1 RVDAPRSRDA
11 PERELGGS
19 DGEGGGGSGLSP
31 ALLSRR
37 RSARLP
43 ARARPER
50 SVIRPSVRAFSFVTL
65 LFAGTGAASAQ
76 TTLFVKN
83 YVNSNEIQ
91 SITPWRGLVA
101 MGTLGGVV
109 TIDPSSGVITKILG
123 SPGGLP
129 SDHVLSVEVSP
140 SGMLWAGTADRGVAR
155 IRPDGTFR
163 RPLSSC
169 DGLPSGRVQAV
180 YTRGDTV
187 WVATSGGVALFTE
200 NPGTGQIGLTRA
212 FTNASTSGGLAGDDV
227 RAFLQVADTLW
238 VGTTAGLSSFAG
250 GAWQN
255 RTPALSLAA
264 TSLALHADTLWAATS
279 LGPYRYAG
287 GVFQPGNSGHAFP
300 SQVLVESAQGFFSGS
315 AALGVYQ
322 YAPGAWQSTGAG
334 LPTPRVGALRD
345 GPDGA
350 LWAGTSGGAARLR
363 PGSSAWE
370 PHLSDGPL
378 VNGTQRAV
386 VDPRGVWFTT
396 GNDFPAG
403 IARGVVLHF
412 DGVSWS
418 ALTSATTG
426 GAFEQ
431 ADAFGIL
438 SDATGRIWIGHCC
451 ANAEPRPRIDRY
463 DHGNGIWDQPPA
475 YNILTFAQSPVS
487 GQVLAGSSEHE
498 NGVYVFDAVSGAL
511 LDSLTPANS
520 GIRSNNLRSVRFDS
534 AGKGW
539 FGTAFNGLDVWDGRG
554 TTLHADDLWTHYV
567 AQPDNQVTSIA
578 VIDPA
583 PCVGRGAGRA
593 LGGCR
598 AGRLESG
605 SGRNRSP
612 GDHRPGLRL
621 PESIAGGVARH
632 RRNPEFPDGRGA
644 RRLGKSRPPLPLRSG
659 PERDLGPARG
669 ERRARSCRG
678 LPDRPPR
685 QARVQDP
692 TRGGG
697 AVKLQSAVQVEAPP
711 DRDAWNALVAGAPEA
726 TVFHTSAWAELWTR
740 EWRGARWVAFVLE
753 DEAGY
758 AGGIP

>member
-1 RVDAPRSRDA
+1 M
-11 PERELGGS
+11 
-19 DGEGGGGSGLSP
+19 
-31 ALLSRR
+31 
-37 RSARLP
+37 
-43 ARARPER
+43 
-50 SVIRPSVRAFSFVTL
+50 IRPSVRAFSFVTL
-65 LFAGTGAASAQ
+65 LFAVPGAASAQ

-163 RPLSSC
+163 RPLSSF
-169 DGLPSGRVQAV
+169 DGLPSDRVQAV

-255 RTPALSLAA
+255 RTPALSLPA

-463 DHGNGIWDQPPA
+463 DPGTGIWDQPPA

-583 PCVGRGAGRA
+583 TAWIGTALGAGRIQSGTFTRLLTVAPPSEGGPGLPSAQVNDLTLDTNGSVWIGTSAGLARADVSGFGPIEVFTTAQGLVDDDIRA
-593 LGGCR
+593 LAWDAARGVLWVGTVHGVSRVVPAGTGAPAITDRVYVYPNPSR
-598 AGRLESG
+598 AGSLRIGGIQNSLTGEVRDVSGNLVHRFRCDPAQNEIWDLRAESG
-605 SGRNRSP
+605 EPAPAGVYLIVLHDKRGSKT
-612 GDHRPGLRL
+612 LR
-621 PESIAGGVARH
+621 A
-632 RRNPEFPDGRGA
+632 
-644 RRLGKSRPPLPLRSG
+644 
-659 PERDLGPARG
+659 
-669 ERRARSCRG
+669 
-678 LPDRPPR
+678 
-685 QARVQDP
+685 
-692 TRGGG
+692 
-697 AVKLQSAVQVEAPP
+697 AVV
-711 DRDAWNALVAGAPEA
+711 R
-726 TVFHTSAWAELWTR
+726 
-740 EWRGARWVAFVLE
+740 
-753 DEAGY
+753 
-758 AGGIP
+758 